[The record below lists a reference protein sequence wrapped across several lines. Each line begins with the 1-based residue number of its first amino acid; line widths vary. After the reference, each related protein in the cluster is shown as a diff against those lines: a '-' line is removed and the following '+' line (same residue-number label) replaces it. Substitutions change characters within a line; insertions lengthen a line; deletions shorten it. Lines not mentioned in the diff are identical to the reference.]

1 MKAAPDDHLKPLL
14 GVGGTVAAG
23 VLAGVATGFTAY
35 RAGAPVHWAALIALP
50 VLALAV
56 LVARLPRATDV
67 LWSPPLRHFSSATSP
82 QASALAGRLAEA
94 AVDQDRFTTRVQ
106 PRLRRLAEARLRQR
120 HGVPD
125 ADDPRAAALLGPE
138 LHRLVTDPAA
148 PLPDPRKLTELL
160 ENL

>member
-1 MKAAPDDHLKPLL
+1 MGGAVAVGVVA
-14 GVGGTVAAG
+14 GVGTAFG
-23 VLAGVATGFTAY
+23 VW
-35 RAGAPVHWAALIALP
+35 RAGAPPHWAAVVAVP

-67 LWSPPLRHFSSATSP
+67 VWSPPVSHLSTAASP
-82 QASALAGRLAEA
+82 QASSLAGRLAEA
-94 AVDQDRFTTRVQ
+94 AIDQDRFAVRVQ

-125 ADDPRAAALLGPE
+125 LADPRAAGLLGPG
-138 LHRLVTDPAA
+138 LHRLLTDPSA
-148 PLPDPRKLTELL
+148 PLPDPRTLTELL